1 MMFRWKMRM
10 MFRWKMR
17 KKTIAGTQAQAMARP
32 R

>member
-1 MMFRWKMRM
+1 MMFRWKMRK